1 MSKNNY
7 LSVLWYGLG
16 FGIFIFTRMSKLVP
30 TIPVAIL
37 IAPIFILR
45 FIRTQPARR
54 GILLTLLGFLV
65 TINIG
70 LWGIFDMGGEI
81 SSLIFNLIRSTLL
94 AILYFLPFM
103 ADRLIYPKFKE
114 RGAVAT
120 LTFPVITTAL
130 FFFLTIEG
138 PFEGSYQ
145 MGKFIYGPTIL
156 KQYISLFG
164 LPGAVFM
171 TSWFASIINYAWE
184 NDFNWTK
191 SKKLALTYGA
201 LVLAVVVFGAV
212 KMSSLVG
219 PESET
224 VKIASVVFIPE
235 DGQAVDMQEIYDQKT
250 PHPFDERMSDIAE
263 RTKIAASTGAKFVSF
278 PEYSIL
284 IDEENR
290 DRLITKSQEIAKD
303 NNVHFAIT
311 YAYFVQE
318 GKGENILL
326 FIDDKGNILLD
337 YAKKYLVGIGDI
349 GETAVFKKGPEII
362 QSVDT
367 PYGRIGLS
375 ICRDIDMAKYLVQAG
390 RQNVDIMISPAYEW
404 PTSLVIN
411 LGYMRA
417 IENGFSLVRPTY
429 NGISFASDFNG
440 NVLATMEFDP
450 AESGIMYADVP
461 TKGVRTLY
469 PHIGDIFGWLCVVG
483 FLGLILLSI
492 ALSISKKRKVA
503 ANYGVE
509 LPSASLK

>member
-1 MSKNNY
+1 
-7 LSVLWYGLG
+7 VWFVLG

-54 GILLTLLGFLV
+54 GILLTLLGFLL

-70 LWGIFDMGGEI
+70 LWGIFDMGGGL
-81 SSLIFNLIRSTLL
+81 SSLLFDLIRSTLL
-94 AILYFLPFM
+94 AVLYFLPFM
-103 ADRLIYPKFKE
+103 ADRLIYPKFKD
-114 RGAVAT
+114 RGALST

-145 MGKFIYGPTIL
+145 MGKFIYGPVML
-156 KQYISLFG
+156 NQLISLFG
-164 LPGAVFM
+164 LPASVFVA
-171 TSWFASIINYAWE
+171 SWFASVINYSWE
-184 NDFNWTK
+184 NEFNWNK
-191 SKKLALTYGA
+191 SKKLAITYGA
-201 LVLAVVVFGAV
+201 LVLVVFAFGAI
-212 KMSSLVG
+212 KTSSLVV

-224 VKIASVVFIPE
+224 VKMAAVVFIPE

-250 PHPFDERMSDIAE
+250 PHPFDERMSEIEE
-263 RTKIAASTGAKFVSF
+263 RTKIAASNGAKIVSF

-284 IDEENR
+284 IEEENR
-290 DRLITKSQEIAKD
+290 DKLITKSQEIAKE
-303 NNVHFAIT
+303 NNVYFAIT
-311 YAYFVQE
+311 YAYFVKE

-326 FIDDKGNILLD
+326 LIDDKGNILLD
-337 YAKKYLVGIGDI
+337 YAKKYLAGIGDI
-349 GETAVFKKGPEII
+349 GEPKVFTKGPEIS
-362 QSVDT
+362 QSVDK

-404 PTSLVIN
+404 PTNLLIN
-411 LGYMRA
+411 FGYMRA

-440 NVLATMEFDP
+440 NVLATMDFDP

-461 TKGVRTLY
+461 TKGVSTLY
-469 PHIGDIFGWLCVVG
+469 PHIGDIFGWICVVG
-483 FLGLILLSI
+483 FLGLILLTI
-492 ALSISKKRKVA
+492 VLSIRKKRKMAVNHGA
-503 ANYGVE
+503 E
-509 LPSASLK
+509 LAST

>member
-1 MSKNNY
+1 
-7 LSVLWYGLG
+7 
-16 FGIFIFTRMSKLVP
+16 
-30 TIPVAIL
+30 
-37 IAPIFILR
+37 
-45 FIRTQPARR
+45 
-54 GILLTLLGFLV
+54 V

-103 ADRLIYPKFKE
+103 ADRLIYPKFKDK
-114 RGAVAT
+114 GALST
-120 LTFPVITTAL
+120 LIFPVITTAV

-164 LPGAVFM
+164 LPAAVFI
-171 TSWFASIINYAWE
+171 TSWFASVINYCWE
-184 NDFNWTK
+184 HEFNWNK

-201 LVLAVVVFGAV
+201 LVLAVFAFGAI
-212 KMSSLVG
+212 KTSSLVV

-224 VKIASVVFIPE
+224 VKVASVVFIPE
-235 DGQAVDMQEIYDQKT
+235 DGKPVRMEPMFENKFT
-250 PHPFDERMSDIAE
+250 HPFDERMSEIENRIQIA
-263 RTKIAASTGAKFVSF
+263 TANGAKIVTFQEF
-278 PEYSIL
+278 AIL
-284 IDEENR
+284 INEEDR
-290 DRLITKSQEIAKD
+290 DRLITKSQEIAKE
-303 NNVHFAIT
+303 NKVYFALN
-311 YAYFVQE
+311 YGYYVKE

-326 FIDDKGNILLD
+326 LVDDQGEILLD
-337 YAKKYLVGIGDI
+337 YAKKYLLGIGDI

-375 ICRDIDMAKYLVQAG
+375 VCRQMDMAKYQVQAG

-404 PTSLVIN
+404 PINLVIN
-411 LGYMRA
+411 FGYMRG
-417 IENGFSLVRPTY
+417 IENGFSLIRATY

-440 NVLATMEFDP
+440 NILATMDFD
-450 AESGIMYADVP
+450 EKEDGIMYAELP

-469 PHIGDIFGWLCVVG
+469 PHIGDIFGWICVVG
-483 FLGLILLSI
+483 SLGLILLSI
-492 ALSISKKRKVA
+492 VLSVRKKRKIA
-503 ANYGVE
+503 ANYGAE
-509 LPSASLK
+509 LPST